1 MNMKRPGVTPMKPG
15 SCTLPLYGIDLVVL
29 DPMSGEEVEGN
40 DVEGVLAIRSPWP
53 GMARTCLGDH
63 ERYLATYFKP
73 YKGYY
78 FTGDA
83 VSRDK
88 DGYHFIIGRVDDVIN
103 VSGHRIGE
111 LKALSLVMLCFFSF
125 SLLFCISFGSAT
137 SLGTAEVESAL
148 VKHPSV
154 AQAAVVGRPHPVK
167 GEGIIAFATLTESNE
182 EDEDKLVQD
191 LRVLVRGEIG
201 PFAAPDV
208 IAITPSLPM
217 TRSGKI
223 MRRVLRKIS
232 AGEADQ
238 LGDVSTLADPSVVDT
253 LIDLIAKQ
261 EA

>member
-1 MNMKRPGVTPMKPG
+1 MVDKSNRAG
-15 SCTLPLYGIDLVVL
+15 STSSL
-29 DPMSGEEVEGN
+29 EG
-40 DVEGVLAIRSPWP
+40 L
-53 GMARTCLGDH
+53 
-63 ERYLATYFKP
+63 
-73 YKGYY
+73 
-78 FTGDA
+78 
-83 VSRDK
+83 
-88 DGYHFIIGRVDDVIN
+88 N
-103 VSGHRIGE
+103 VSGHRI
-111 LKALSLVMLCFFSF
+111 
-125 SLLFCISFGSAT
+125 
-137 SLGTAEVESAL
+137 GTAEVESAL
-148 VKHPSV
+148 IKHPSV
-154 AQAAVVGRPHPVK
+154 AQAAVVGRPHPIKK
-167 GEGIIAFATLTESNE
+167 GEAIIAFATLTESNE